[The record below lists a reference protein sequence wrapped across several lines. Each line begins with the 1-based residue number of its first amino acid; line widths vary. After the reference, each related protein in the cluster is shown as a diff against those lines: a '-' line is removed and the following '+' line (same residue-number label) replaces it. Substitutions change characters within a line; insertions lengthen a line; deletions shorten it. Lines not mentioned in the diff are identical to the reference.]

1 VSALPRPAGGN
12 WRRRD
17 WLLVGGAAV
26 LGLVLAGAI
35 AKRRD

>member
-1 VSALPRPAGGN
+1 VSALPRPTNIG

-26 LGLVLAGAI
+26 LGLIAAGVI
-35 AKRRD
+35 VKRD